1 MINKFTATS
10 VAIPLILFSAQSSS
24 LYAAE
29 SVKLDNAG
37 GLELSIT
44 ANRRVQTVD
53 KTLASVSIITRKD
66 FENTQANDVVDVL
79 RLQRGIN
86 ISRTGGRGS
95 STSVFIRGS
104 ESDQV
109 LVLLD
114 GVRVSSSTTGSFDWA
129 EMPLDQVE
137 RIEIVRGP
145 RAALYGSDAIGGVIE
160 ITTRK
165 NASPYFSIT
174 AGEYATKRASA
185 GFSTGDENGRV
196 SLNLSTEKSD
206 GFSATNKKAG
216 QFVFNPDKDGY
227 KKNSFSFALS
237 RQLTDKTKAEVS
249 VLHGTNKADYDQGK
263 SDSTLETVSA
273 SLSSNISSRWSQKF
287 SVSHTS
293 DDLESASSFGVS
305 NFNTDRRE
313 FNWQNNVNLSS
324 ATHLIV
330 GANYRQ
336 DKGKSND
343 FNETVNNKALYANIN
358 NKQGKLNLDASLRYD
373 KHSQAGGKATGQL
386 AAGYELSGNTTTYAS
401 YGTAFKAPN
410 INELYYP
417 GFFGSYA
424 GNPDLKPETSKT
436 FEIGLKSQISPN
448 QRVEASLY
456 QTKVSN
462 LISYSGENNQAINSD
477 KVTLKGLEVGY
488 SAKFNKLDL
497 GVDVS
502 LLRTKDEA
510 TKLRLIRRPN
520 SKITLNLGYSVTER
534 THLGLDASLV
544 SSRAD
549 KDFSAFPSTR
559 TTLDKYALL
568 NLAVKQKIGKHMS
581 VGLRLDNVTD
591 EKYELA
597 HGYNTPGRGAYVTFS
612 YNK

>member
-1 MINKFTATS
+1 MI
-10 VAIPLILFSAQSSS
+10 
-24 LYAAE
+24 
-29 SVKLDNAG
+29 
-37 GLELSIT
+37 
-44 ANRRVQTVD
+44 
-53 KTLASVSIITRKD
+53 
-66 FENTQANDVVDVL
+66 
-79 RLQRGIN
+79 
-86 ISRTGGRGS
+86 
-95 STSVFIRGS
+95 
-104 ESDQV
+104 
-109 LVLLD
+109 
-114 GVRVSSSTTGSFDWA
+114 
-129 EMPLDQVE
+129 
-137 RIEIVRGP
+137 
-145 RAALYGSDAIGGVIE
+145 IG
-160 ITTRK
+160 T
-165 NASPYFSIT
+165 
-174 AGEYATKRASA
+174 
-185 GFSTGDENGRV
+185 
-196 SLNLSTEKSD
+196 
-206 GFSATNKKAG
+206 
-216 QFVFNPDKDGY
+216 
-227 KKNSFSFALS
+227 
-237 RQLTDKTKAEVS
+237 
-249 VLHGTNKADYDQGK
+249 
-263 SDSTLETVSA
+263 
-273 SLSSNISSRWSQKF
+273 
-287 SVSHTS
+287 
-293 DDLESASSFGVS
+293 
-305 NFNTDRRE
+305 
-313 FNWQNNVNLSS
+313 
-324 ATHLIV
+324 
-330 GANYRQ
+330 NYRQ

-343 FNETVNNKALYANIN
+343 FNESVSNKALYANIN
-358 NKQGKLNLDASLRYD
+358 NKRGKLNLDASLRYD